1 MSLVCARLG
10 VRVPDFIRHD
20 VLRVSHT
27 CKASPSGT
35 GFRFTLGA
43 TPAATALASPFL
55 GCRAVEA
62 RVGSETTFATLDR
75 QPFTLK
81 RTIRDDGD
89 VETKV
94 EVELRFYF
102 QSQRRGAS
110 PPARR
115 VYDASYANGG
125 TSTRYSFETYRKSY
139 VEAHSP

>member
-10 VRVPDFIRHD
+10 VRVPDFVRHD

-35 GFRFTLGA
+35 GFTFTLRVRNA
-43 TPAATALASPFL
+43 HDDRESIPWLS
-55 GCRAVEA
+55 RVEA

-94 EVELRFYF
+94 EVELTFYF
-102 QSQRRGAS
+102 QRARDAAS

-125 TSTRYSFETYRKSY
+125 TTIRYSFETYRKSY
-139 VEAHSP
+139 AEAHSP